1 MPARR
6 CLPLRC
12 LPAAAAAGFLLLAGC
27 GSPSAPGP
35 DGSSTAG
42 SSAAGS
48 SAAGSSAG
56 SPSAGALPAEAG
68 SAAEGAGAKGALPPV
83 PPPALPDPALM
94 PAESDAVAPN
104 WLPRP
109 MALAGG
115 AQLVAEG
122 GTIEVLNG
130 EERFRVAIGTLI
142 SPPVRSEDGTRVALS
157 ATVGDGPAAALLLI
171 DRGPD
176 GWTSRTLIKGLHWVD
191 RLALGPTAQHLA
203 FAWAGDQ
210 GGVAGLYWMELP
222 NGAPQRLTNRAPYT
236 PGQPPADF
244 IPLPLGGA
252 PVFDGPLLRW
262 RSAEGEHQVELPQ

>member
-1 MPARR
+1 MKKFLLAAIAA
-6 CLPLRC
+6 CAVPLVS
-12 LPAAAAAGFLLLAGC
+12 AAAA
-27 GSPSAPGP
+27 PAPAADP
-35 DGSSTAG
+35 ARMREDIRVLSSDAFEG
-42 SSAAGS
+42 RAPN
-48 SAAGSSAG
+48 SAG
-56 SPSAGALPAEAG
+56 EQKTVAYLIEQLTKIGLEPGGDLKDGKRAWTQD
-68 SAAEGAGAKGALPPV
+68 V
-83 PPPALPDPALM
+83 PLSRY
-94 PAESDAVAPN
+94 EIV
-104 WLPRP
+104 
-109 MALAGG
+109 
-115 AQLVAEG
+115 
-122 GTIEVLNG
+122 GTP
-130 EERFRVAIGTLI
+130 T
-142 SPPVRSEDGTRVALS
+142 LS

-171 DRGPD
+171 DRGPA

-203 FAWAGDQ
+203 FAWAGDP

>member
-6 CLPLRC
+6 CLPSRC
-12 LPAAAAAGFLLLAGC
+12 LPAAAALGFVLLAGC
-27 GSPSAPGP
+27 GSPSAPA
-35 DGSSTAG
+35 TAG
-42 SSAAGS
+42 SSSAGS
-48 SAAGSSAG
+48 SIDGSSPG
-56 SPSAGALPAEAG
+56 SPSAGGLPAEAAVTG
-68 SAAEGAGAKGALPPV
+68 DGAGAIGALPPV
-83 PPPALPDPALM
+83 PPPALPDPATM

-130 EERFRVAIGTLI
+130 DERFRVAIGTLI
-142 SPPVRSEDGTRVALS
+142 SPPVRSEDGARVALS

-171 DRGPD
+171 DRGPA

-191 RLALGPTAQHLA
+191 RLALDTTAQHLA

-222 NGAPQRLTNRAPYT
+222 SGAPRRLTNRAPYT

-244 IPLPLGGA
+244 VPLPLGGA
-252 PVFDGPLLRW
+252 PAFDGPLLRW
-262 RSAEGEHQVELPQ
+262 RSAEGEHQVELPL